1 MDEIRR
7 VIVNHCSPVLLGCKP
22 AALFTLRPE
31 KALAVLA
38 GLLRPRITLSVVRKN
53 RGGLLVLAF
62 DRARLEQTVLNRD
75 ALAVLAGM
83 GYPAE
88 ASLAALLDYLRG
100 QFVRSDFPH
109 EIGLFLGYPVEDV
122 LGFVRHKGRYYKCCG
137 YWKVYGDV
145 EHAKQCFRRYDTCR
159 ECFETI
165 FKEFICARY

>member
-22 AALFTLRPE
+22 AALFTLRSE
-31 KALAVLA
+31 KDLAVLA
-38 GLLRPRITLSVVRKN
+38 GFLRPRLTLSVLRKN

-62 DRARLEQTVLNRD
+62 EQARLEKTVLDRD

-145 EHAKQCFRRYDTCR
+145 EHAKQCFRRYDTCL

-165 FKEFICARY
+165 F